1 MIEILEFDGLT
12 EASFSVDMERRTMT
26 ALVVPW
32 GAIGRH
38 KNGRKWRFARGSLKF
53 ADAKFVRLNDEHTQS
68 ARLGR
73 AVAVEDTDEGLV
85 ATFRIYDGRAGDRA
99 LAAAEHRVKTGFS
112 VEIEADAA
120 DTEPDPE
127 NPGVL
132 LVNMAHLTGVGFVRD
147 PAFDDARLISV
158 RANIHGGAMETCE
171 HCGQPL
177 ATGVTHTCSPA
188 PANTN
193 TPPAPAPTPAAAT
206 PAPAPAPT
214 PPPNPAPAPAMA
226 NVPAPAMA
234 GPASVA
240 FSADQFAQL
249 IAQFGQPPATAPA
262 DPDGARPVVDPTAV
276 AVRPA
281 ATQVSE
287 PLAYAFSHAGRGKYH
302 FAPTENDFSTDLL
315 ELAASI
321 AAHRDYSAPLARLD
335 DFVKATFAD
344 VEVADLP
351 GTLPTIRRPDMW
363 VPHLDYATPLWDLTG
378 RGPTPEGGRK
388 FDIPKFT
395 SAAGLVA
402 AATEKTEP
410 AGGSY
415 VDELQTVTPGQL
427 WGKVEITRQ
436 VWRQGGNPALSAILW
451 EEMVRAFYEAREAA
465 IATFLNTLTAA
476 TDIALTGTPAATPDN
491 DDDQQTVVDLEGALA
506 DLQFARGGNRFTA
519 AATHQALYR
528 VLARVKDDM
537 GRPLYPQMAPQ
548 NTNGTT
554 ARLYKTIDVGGTT
567 FVPAYALGT
576 PGTASVNSWIFDP
589 SRVFTWA
596 GAPER
601 LFWDFG
607 ATVQTANVPNLS
619 FVTLGLYADYA
630 VANTDIN
637 AVRQVTFDPSV

>member
-1 MIEILEFDGLT
+1 MSDLLTFDGLV
-12 EASFSVDMERRTMT
+12 ASFSVDQARRTMT

-32 GAIGRH
+32 GQIGRH
-38 KNGRKWRFARGSLKF
+38 KNGRRWRFTRGSLRF
-53 ADAKFVRLNDEHTQS
+53 ADAKYIRLNDEHTQS
-68 ARLGR
+68 ARIGR
-73 AVAVEDTDEGLV
+73 AIAVEDTDEGLV

-99 LAAAEHRVKTGFS
+99 LANAEHRVKTGFS

-132 LVNMAHLTGVGFVRD
+132 LVNMAHLTGVGFVKD

-193 TPPAPAPTPAAAT
+193 TPPTPAQAPAAAAPTPAPVPT
-206 PAPAPAPT
+206 PPPAPAPAP
-214 PPPNPAPAPAMA
+214 AGVA
-226 NVPAPAMA
+226 VPAMA
-234 GPASVA
+234 GAASVA

-249 IAQFGQPPATAPA
+249 IAQFGQQASASEPAEP
-262 DPDGARPVVDPTAV
+262 RPVVDPTAG
-276 AVRPA
+276 AARPA
-281 ATQVSE
+281 VTQTSE

-302 FAPTENDFSTDLL
+302 FADTEHDFSTDLL
-315 ELAASI
+315 TLAASI
-321 AAHRDYSAPLARLD
+321 AAHRDYSEPLARLD
-335 DFVKATFAD
+335 DFVKSTFAD

-351 GTLPTIRRPDMW
+351 GTLPSIRRPDMW

-395 SAAGLVA
+395 SASGLVA

-451 EEMVRAFYEAREAA
+451 EEMVRSFYEAREAA

-491 DDDQQTVVDLEGALA
+491 DDDQQTVVDLEAALA

-528 VLARVKDDM
+528 VLTRVKDDM

-554 ARLYKTIDVGGTT
+554 ARLYKTVDVGGTT

-576 PGTASVNSWIFDP
+576 PSTTSTNSWLFDP

-630 VANTDIN
+630 VANTDIA